1 MGQASVQDVHTY
13 GQSKGKGSSP
23 PRAKAIGPRQR
34 TPGPSP
40 LLERYLALLAAVMIN
55 QKNNQFEKKKK
66 QVDRLH

>member
-1 MGQASVQDVHTY
+1 MGSRKERVLL
-13 GQSKGKGSSP
+13 P

-40 LLERYLALLAAVMIN
+40 LLERYLALLTAVMIS